1 MNNLEKVCRICELG
15 DFEQEPKIVTG
26 GLLHKMYC
34 VETNQGKYAIKV
46 LNSNVMNKPDAL
58 EKLEQAERI
67 AYRLKNE
74 NDISAICVKSVAGKS
89 RRAIRKNPCFKYL
102 RGGIV
107 SGKYSAL

>member
-1 MNNLEKVCRICELG
+1 MENIKKICVICKLG
-15 DFEQEPKIVTG
+15 SLEQEPKIVTG

-74 NDISAICVKSVAGKS
+74 NDISAICVKSVAGKMIFERRIS
-89 RRAIRKNPCFKYL
+89 IPLLQVRRAL
-102 RGGIV
+102 SGG
-107 SGKYSAL
+107 